1 MFENLSVTPPDAIVG
16 MIKLAASDTNPDKI
30 DLGVGIY
37 QDKVGAT
44 PVMRAVKQ
52 AETLLLAEETSKKYI
67 GIHGNPA
74 FNSLFSKLLFGA
86 DSEAVTSGRLAM
98 AQAPG
103 GSGALRLG
111 AELIK
116 TANPS
121 AAIWVSTPTWA
132 NHQPLIGSTGLLI
145 KPYPYYNKNTQR
157 VDFGD
162 MCTELRANAK
172 AGDAVLLHGCCHNP
186 TGADLS
192 EAQWQ
197 TIADLMLEKNLLPF
211 IDLAYAGLGDG
222 LDQDSYGLRLLAELF
237 PELVLAASCSKNF
250 GLYKERV
257 GLVAAL
263 CATPDDAKLAH
274 GQIGLTMRRMISMPP
289 DHGAALVAKI
299 LADPE
304 LTADWKTELE
314 DMRVRMLGLRVSLGE
329 ALLVQG
335 GMNTNGQMAAAITA
349 QKGMFSLLPVSP
361 EQAEKLR
368 SEHSVF
374 LLNSG
379 RINIAG
385 ARTETIDRL
394 ADCILA
400 VL

>member
-1 MFENLSVTPPDAIVG
+1 MFESLKPTPPDAIVG
-16 MIKLAASDTNPDKI
+16 MIKLAAADHSPDKI

-37 QDKVGAT
+37 QDKSGAT
-44 PVMRAVKQ
+44 PIMRAVKR

-67 GIHGNPA
+67 GILGNPD
-74 FNSLFSKLLFGA
+74 FNKLFSELMFGA
-86 DSEAVTSGRLAM
+86 GSEAVTSGRLAVS
-98 AQAPG
+98 QAAG

-116 TANPS
+116 LANP
-121 AAIWVSTPTWA
+121 AATIWVSTPTWA
-132 NHQPLIGSTGLLI
+132 NHQPLIGSTGLPI
-145 KPYPYYNKNTQR
+145 KPYPYYNKQTQTI
-157 VDFGD
+157 DFD
-162 MCTELRANAK
+162 LMCAELRTNAD

-186 TGADLS
+186 TGADLTRG
-192 EAQWQ
+192 QWQ
-197 TIADLMLEKNLLPF
+197 EIANLMLEKDLLPF
-211 IDLAYAGLGDG
+211 VDLAYAGLGDG
-222 LDQDSYGLRLLAELF
+222 LDADSFGLRLLADTV

-263 CATPDDAKLAH
+263 TTSPEAAKLAE

-299 LADPE
+299 LADPK
-304 LTADWKTELE
+304 LNTDWREELE
-314 DMRVRMLGLRVSLGE
+314 DMRVRMNGLRT
-329 ALLVQG
+329 ALADALTAQSS
-335 GMNTNGQMAAAITA
+335 THDNGQMAAAIAA
-349 QKGMFSLLPVSP
+349 QKGMFSLLPVTP
-361 EQAEKLR
+361 KQAETLR
-368 SEHSVF
+368 SGHSVY

-385 ARTETIDRL
+385 AKMKTIDRL
-394 ADCILA
+394 ASSILA

>member
-1 MFENLSVTPPDAIVG
+1 MFETLSATPPDAIVG
-16 MIKLAASDTNPDKI
+16 MIKIAAADTNPKKI

-44 PVMRAVKQ
+44 PVMRAVKE
-52 AETLLLAEETSKKYI
+52 AEKRLLREEDSKKYI

-74 FNSLFSKLLFGA
+74 FNSLFSKLIFGA
-86 DSEAVTSGRLAM
+86 NSEAITSGRLAT
-98 AQAPG
+98 AQAAG

-116 TANPS
+116 LANP
-121 AAIWVSTPTWA
+121 AATIWVSTPTWA
-132 NHQPLIGSTGLLI
+132 NHQPLIGSTGLRI
-145 KPYPYYNKNTQR
+145 KQYPYYNKETQR
-157 VDFGD
+157 IDFDD
-162 MCTELRANAK
+162 MCAELRDNAK
-172 AGDAVLLHGCCHNP
+172 VGDAVLLHGCCHNP

-192 EAQWQ
+192 ESQWQ

-211 IDLAYAGLGDG
+211 VDLAYAGLGDG
-222 LDQDSYGLRLLAELF
+222 LAQDSYGLRLLAGIF

-257 GLVAAL
+257 GLVGAL

-299 LADPE
+299 LADPA

-314 DMRVRMLGLRVSLGE
+314 DMRVRMTGLRASLGE

-335 GMNTNGQMAAAITA
+335 AEQMAAAITA
-349 QKGMFSLLPVSP
+349 QKGMFSLLPVSQ
-361 EQAEKLR
+361 EQADKLR

>member
-1 MFENLSVTPPDAIVG
+1 MS
-16 MIKLAASDTNPDKI
+16 
-30 DLGVGIY
+30 
-37 QDKVGAT
+37 
-44 PVMRAVKQ
+44 AVKR

-67 GIHGNPA
+67 GILGNPD
-74 FNSLFSKLLFGA
+74 FNQLFGELMFGA
-86 DSEAVTSGRLAM
+86 DSEAVTSGRLAVS
-98 AQAPG
+98 QAAG

-116 TANPS
+116 LANPS
-121 AAIWVSTPTWA
+121 ATIWVSTPTWA
-132 NHQPLIGSTGLLI
+132 NHQPLIGSTGLPI
-145 KPYPYYNKNTQR
+145 KPYPYYNKQTQTI
-157 VDFGD
+157 DFDD
-162 MCTELRANAK
+162 MCTALRAHGV

-186 TGADLS
+186 TGADLTQV
-192 EAQWQ
+192 QWQ
-197 TIADLMLEKNLLPF
+197 AVADLMLEKDLLPF
-211 IDLAYAGLGDG
+211 VDLAYAGLGDG
-222 LDQDSYGLRLLAELF
+222 LDADSYGLRLLADKC

-263 CATPDDAKLAH
+263 AKTPKAAKLAE

-299 LADPE
+299 LADPK
-304 LTADWKTELE
+304 LNADWRKELE
-314 DMRVRMLGLRVSLGE
+314 DMRVRMNGLRV
-329 ALLVQG
+329 ALSQALSVQG
-335 GMNTNGQMAAAITA
+335 REQMAAALAA
-349 QKGMFSLLPVSP
+349 QKGMFSLLPVTP

-368 SEHSVF
+368 TEHSVY

-385 ARTETIDRL
+385 AKFETIDRL